1 MLNTRACSRTG
12 RPARHGFSL
21 IEMMVTLA
29 ILGFLLVATMPSIGS
44 WLRNTEIRNAA
55 ESISN
60 GLSKARAE
68 AVRRNLP
75 VRFTLVSTATDNP
88 GLLDANCAASGTSA
102 SWVVSLDNPGG
113 ACDVAVSE
121 TATPRILAKFAQGDG
136 SRNVTVSVRAADCS
150 TVSTNTQVVYGGF
163 GRVDNGGSAMRCIVI
178 GHSSGSAV
186 RALNVVVSPGGTVRS
201 CDPAVTDNNDPRKC

>member
-1 MLNTRACSRTG
+1 MLIRPIHRAVR
-12 RPARHGFSL
+12 RGFSL
-21 IEMMVTLA
+21 IEMMVTLT
-29 ILGFLLVATMPSIGS
+29 ILGFLLVATMPSIGA

-60 GLSKARAE
+60 GLAKARAE
-68 AVRRNLP
+68 AVRRNTP

-88 GLLDANCAASGTSA
+88 GLLDGNCANSATSA
-102 SWVVSLDNPGG
+102 SWVVSLDNPAGD
-113 ACDVAVSE
+113 CDEAVSE
-121 TATPRILAKFAQGDG
+121 TDAPRILAKFAQGDG

-150 TVSTNTQVVYGGF
+150 TVSSNTQVVYGGF

-178 GHSSGSAV
+178 GHNSGATV
-186 RALNVVVSPGGTVRS
+186 RPINVVVSPGGTVRS